1 MMRIESVELI
11 YYELLQMKQCK
22 SRSDFSRNWLGREES
37 YFRNLQAKNL
47 KPSIEVQ
54 VNLAARLR
62 DLGMSFTRC
71 EYPILHDVGQTYLRL
86 YGELLDALLT
96 GAQSDAVKLDCG
108 EGELIQ

>member
-1 MMRIESVELI
+1 MKIERVELI
-11 YYELLQMKQCK
+11 YYELLQIKQCQ

-62 DLGMSFTRC
+62 DLGMNFTRC
-71 EYPILHDVGQTYLRL
+71 EYPILYDVGQTYLRL

-96 GAQSDAVKLDCG
+96 GAQSNAMNSDCADDRV
-108 EGELIQ
+108 QR